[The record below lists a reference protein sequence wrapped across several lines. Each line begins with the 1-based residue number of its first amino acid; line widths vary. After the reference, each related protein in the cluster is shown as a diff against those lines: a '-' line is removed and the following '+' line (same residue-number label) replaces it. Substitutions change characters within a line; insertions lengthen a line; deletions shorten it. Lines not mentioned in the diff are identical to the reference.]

1 MASKQTEELNK
12 LYREWAAA
20 LQANPEMPLDELRH
34 MFEQWERITGEPGA
48 VDYIETDAGGVP
60 ALWAVPKNCAQDR
73 VLLCAHG
80 GGYVVGSM
88 YTRRKTYAHVAKAIR
103 CRALIVHYG
112 RAPEN
117 VHPGPVNDIVRSYK
131 WLLDE
136 GIRPDHV
143 ALIGD
148 SAGGS
153 LAVTTILCAREQRL
167 PLPAAT
173 MPLSP
178 WLDMDA
184 TGGTFETNAAADLL
198 VTRDIIQTMASTF
211 LGEGGNRRDPLANPL
226 YADLKGLPPIYIQT
240 GANETSL
247 DDSHKLADLARKSG
261 VDVTLEIVPEMQHV
275 FQALAGTAPEA
286 DDAIRRLAAWVRPKL
301 GLDREAAL

>member
-1 MASKQTEELNK
+1 MASKQTEALNK
-12 LYREWAAA
+12 LYLEWVAASK
-20 LQANPEMPLDELRH
+20 ANPEMPLDELRQ

-60 ALWAVPKNCAQDR
+60 AMWAVPKGCAQDR

-80 GGYVVGSM
+80 GGYVAGSM
-88 YTRRKTYAHVAKAIR
+88 YTHRKIYAHLAKAIG
-103 CRALIVHYG
+103 CRALVVHYG

-117 VHPGPVNDIVRSYK
+117 IHPGPVNDMARSYK
-131 WLLDE
+131 WLLE
-136 GIRPDHV
+136 QGIRPNHV

-148 SAGGS
+148 SAGGG
-153 LAVTTILCAREQRL
+153 LAVTTILRAREQGL

-184 TGGTFETNAAADLL
+184 TGETFETNVAKDLI
-198 VTRDIIQTMASTF
+198 VTRDLIQTMAAAF

-226 YADLKGLPPIYIQT
+226 LADLGGFPPIYIQT
-240 GANETSL
+240 GADETLL
-247 DDSHKLADLARKSG
+247 DDSRKLADLARQSG
-261 VDVTLEIVPEMQHV
+261 VEVTLETVPEMQHV
-275 FQALAGTAPEA
+275 FQFLAGTAPEGDA
-286 DDAIRRLAAWVRPKL
+286 AIRRLADWVRPKL
-301 GLDREAAL
+301 GLA

>member
-12 LYREWAAA
+12 LYLEWVAA
-20 LQANPEMPLDELRH
+20 LKANPEMPLDELRH
-34 MFEQWERITGEPGA
+34 MFEQWERITGEPGG

-60 ALWAVPKNCAQDR
+60 AMWAAPKSCAQDR

-80 GGYVVGSM
+80 GGYALGSM
-88 YTRRKTYAHVAKAIR
+88 YTHRKVYAHTAKAIG

-117 VHPGPVNDIVRSYK
+117 VHPGPVNDMVRSYK
-131 WLLDE
+131 WLLDQ
-136 GIRPDHV
+136 GIRPGHV

-148 SAGGS
+148 SAGGG
-153 LAVTTILCAREQRL
+153 LAVTTILRAREQDL

-184 TGGTFETNAAADLL
+184 TGETFETNAAKDLI
-198 VTRDIIQTMASTF
+198 VTRDLIQGMAGTF

-226 YADLKGLPPIYIQT
+226 RADLKGFPPIYIQT
-240 GANETSL
+240 GADETLL
-247 DDSHKLADLARKSG
+247 DDSRKLADLARKTG
-261 VDVTLEIVPEMQHV
+261 VEVTLEIVPEMQHV
-275 FQALAGTAPEA
+275 FQFLAGTAPEA
-286 DDAIRRLAAWVRPKL
+286 DAAIRRLADWVRPKL
-301 GLDREAAL
+301 GLSLG